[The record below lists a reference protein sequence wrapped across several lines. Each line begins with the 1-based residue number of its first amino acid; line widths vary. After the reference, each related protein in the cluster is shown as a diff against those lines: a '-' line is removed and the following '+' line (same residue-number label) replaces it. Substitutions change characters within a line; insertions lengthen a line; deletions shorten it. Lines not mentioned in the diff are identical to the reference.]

1 MTYCVDKNERSK
13 TTTALIPM
21 SKAPSLQ
28 LDSATLA
35 DEYDRLGI
43 RQFNHGLQLL
53 DALDLREG
61 ERVLDIGCGTGRLT
75 ESAAQRVGAQGE
87 VLGIDP
93 LPLRVERALQRAQGR
108 FAARVGRAEQLAGI
122 ADAHFDVVYLNSVI
136 HWIPDQQAALRE
148 AWRVLKPGG
157 RIGFTTMPADVPHDL
172 HRVLHALIAEDPVS
186 QQAEI
191 GAPNKLTREST
202 ATLVASVGFEPTL
215 NEIREFDDAFDNVD
229 DVLSF
234 SRASSFGNFL
244 SSLPD
249 PHVARLR
256 EHLAD
261 ALESHRGPRGLQ
273 LTRRMIFTT
282 ARKPLAH

>member
-1 MTYCVDKNERSK
+1 
-13 TTTALIPM
+13 M

-53 DALDLREG
+53 DALGLQEG

-93 LPLRVERALQRAQGR
+93 LPLRVERALQRAQER
-108 FAARVGRAEQLAGI
+108 FAARVGRAEALADIGGS
-122 ADAHFDVVYLNSVI
+122 HYDVVYLNSVI
-136 HWIPDQQAALRE
+136 HWIPDQPKALRE

-157 RIGFTTMPADVPHDL
+157 RLGFTTMPADAPHDL
-172 HRVLHALIAEDPVS
+172 HRVLHKLIAADPQS
-186 QQAEI
+186 RRAEI
-191 GAPNKLTREST
+191 GAPNKLTRES
-202 ATLVASVGFEPTL
+202 AASLLSSLGFEVTL

-229 DVLSF
+229 DVLTF

-244 SSLPD
+244 SSLAEPQI
-249 PHVARLR
+249 AQLR
-256 EHLAD
+256 ECLAA
-261 ALESHRGPRGLQ
+261 ALEAHRGPRGLH
-273 LTRRMIFTT
+273 LARRMIFVT

>member
-1 MTYCVDKNERSK
+1 
-13 TTTALIPM
+13 M

-53 DALDLREG
+53 DALGLREG
-61 ERVLDIGCGTGRLT
+61 ERVLDVGCGTGRLT
-75 ESAAQRVGAQGE
+75 ESAAQRVGVQGE

-108 FAARVGRAEQLAGI
+108 FAARVGRAEELSDIAG
-122 ADAHFDVVYLNSVI
+122 AHFDVVYLNSVI
-136 HWIPDQQAALRE
+136 HWVPDQAEALRE

-157 RIGFTTMPADVPHDL
+157 RLGFTTMPADVPHDL
-172 HRVLHALIAEDPVS
+172 HRVLRTLIADGPEW
-186 QQAEI
+186 QRAEI
-191 GAPNKLTREST
+191 GAPNKLTRDS
-202 ATLVASVGFEPTL
+202 AASLLSSLGFEVTL

-229 DVLSF
+229 DVLTF

-244 SSLPD
+244 SSLTESQI
-249 PHVARLR
+249 AQLR
-256 EHLAD
+256 ERLA
-261 ALESHRGPRGLQ
+261 ATLEAHRGPRGLH
-273 LTRRMIFTT
+273 LTRRLIFVT
-282 ARKPLAH
+282 ACKPLAH

>member
-1 MTYCVDKNERSK
+1 
-13 TTTALIPM
+13 M

-108 FAARVGRAEQLAGI
+108 FAARVGRAEKLAEI
-122 ADAHFDVVYLNSVI
+122 AHAHFDVVYLNSVI
-136 HWIPDQQAALRE
+136 HWIPDQQSALRE

-172 HRVLHALIAEDPVS
+172 HRVLHALIAEDPAS
-186 QQAEI
+186 RHAEI

-202 ATLVASVGFEPTL
+202 ATLLASVGFEPTL

-249 PHVARLR
+249 PHIARLR
-256 EHLAD
+256 ERLAA

>member
-1 MTYCVDKNERSK
+1 
-13 TTTALIPM
+13 M

-53 DALDLREG
+53 DALSLREG

-75 ESAAQRVGAQGE
+75 ESAAQRVGVQGD

-93 LPLRVERALQRAQGR
+93 LPLRVERALQRAQGQ
-108 FAARVGRAEQLAGI
+108 FAARVGRAEQLADI

-136 HWIPDQQAALRE
+136 HWIPDQPQALRE

-157 RIGFTTMPADVPHDL
+157 RLGFTTMPADVPHDL
-172 HRVLHALIAEDPVS
+172 HRVLHTLIVDDPQS
-186 QQAEI
+186 PRAEI
-191 GAPNKLTREST
+191 GAPNKLTRDS
-202 ATLVASVGFEPTL
+202 AASLLSSVGFELTL
-215 NEIREFDDAFDNVD
+215 NEIRTFDDAFDNVD
-229 DVLSF
+229 DVLTF

-244 SSLPD
+244 SSLD
-249 PHVARLR
+249 EPHIARLR
-256 EHLAD
+256 ERLAT
-261 ALESHRGPRGLQ
+261 ALEAHRGPRGLQ
-273 LTRRMIFTT
+273 LTRRMIFVTG
-282 ARKPLAH
+282 RKPLAH

>member
-1 MTYCVDKNERSK
+1 
-13 TTTALIPM
+13 M

-28 LDSATLA
+28 LDSAALA

-53 DALDLREG
+53 DALHLREG

-87 VLGIDP
+87 VLGLDP
-93 LPLRVERALQRAQGR
+93 LPLRVERALQRAHGR
-108 FAARVGRAEQLAGI
+108 FAARVGRAEELTDI
-122 ADAHFDVVYLNSVI
+122 ADAHVDVVYLNSVI
-136 HWIPDQQAALRE
+136 HWIPDQQQALRE

-172 HRVLHALIAEDPVS
+172 HRVLHALTENDAAS
-186 QQAEI
+186 QHAEI
-191 GAPNKLTREST
+191 GAPNKLTRESA
-202 ATLVASVGFEPTL
+202 ATLLASIGFDITL

-244 SSLPD
+244 SSLPESQI
-249 PHVARLR
+249 ATLR
-256 EHLAD
+256 ERLAV
-261 ALESHRGPRGLQ
+261 ALEAHRGPRGLQ

>member
-1 MTYCVDKNERSK
+1 
-13 TTTALIPM
+13 M

-53 DALDLREG
+53 DALELREG

-75 ESAAQRVGAQGE
+75 ESAAQRVGARGE

-108 FAARVGRAEQLAGI
+108 FAARVGRAEELAGI
-122 ADAHFDVVYLNSVI
+122 ADAQFDVAYLNSVI
-136 HWIPDQQAALRE
+136 HWIPDQPKALRE

-157 RIGFTTMPADVPHDL
+157 RVGFTTMPADVPHDL
-172 HRVLHALIAEDPVS
+172 HRVLHTLIADDP
-186 QQAEI
+186 QARRAEI
-191 GAPNKLTREST
+191 GAPNKLTRES
-202 ATLVASVGFEPTL
+202 AANLLSSLGFEVTL
-215 NEIREFDDAFDNVD
+215 NEIREFDDAFTNADEA
-229 DVLSF
+229 LTF
-234 SRASSFGNFL
+234 SHASSFGNFL
-244 SSLPD
+244 SSLAEPQ
-249 PHVARLR
+249 VAQLR
-256 EHLAD
+256 ERLAA
-261 ALESHRGPRGLQ
+261 ALEAHRGPHGLH
-273 LTRRMIFTT
+273 LTRRMIFVA

>member
-1 MTYCVDKNERSK
+1 
-13 TTTALIPM
+13 M

-53 DALDLREG
+53 DALGLQEG

-93 LPLRVERALQRAQGR
+93 LPLRVERALQRAQER
-108 FAARVGRAEQLAGI
+108 FAARVGRAEALADIGGS
-122 ADAHFDVVYLNSVI
+122 HYDVVYLNSVI
-136 HWIPDQQAALRE
+136 HWIPDQPKALRE

-157 RIGFTTMPADVPHDL
+157 RLGFTTMPADAPHDL
-172 HRVLHALIAEDPVS
+172 HGVLHKLIAADPQS
-186 QQAEI
+186 RRAEI
-191 GAPNKLTREST
+191 GAPNKLTRES
-202 ATLVASVGFEPTL
+202 AASLLSSLGFEVTL

-229 DVLSF
+229 DVLTF

-244 SSLPD
+244 SSLAEPQITQ
-249 PHVARLR
+249 LR
-256 EHLAD
+256 ERLAA
-261 ALESHRGPRGLQ
+261 ALEAHRGPRGLH
-273 LTRRMIFTT
+273 LARRMIFVT

>member
-1 MTYCVDKNERSK
+1 
-13 TTTALIPM
+13 M

-136 HWIPDQQAALRE
+136 HWIPDQQEALRE

-172 HRVLHALIAEDPVS
+172 HRVLHALIAEDPAS
-186 QQAEI
+186 QHAEI

-202 ATLVASVGFEPTL
+202 ATLLAAVGFEPTL
-215 NEIREFDDAFDNVD
+215 NEIRQFDDAFDNVD

-249 PHVARLR
+249 PHIARLR
-256 EHLAD
+256 ERLAI